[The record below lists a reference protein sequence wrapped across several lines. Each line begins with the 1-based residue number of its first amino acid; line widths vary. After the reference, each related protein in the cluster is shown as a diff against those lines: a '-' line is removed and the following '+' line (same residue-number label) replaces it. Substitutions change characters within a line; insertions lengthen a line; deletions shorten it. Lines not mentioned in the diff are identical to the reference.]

1 MAFSDGWSHPGSS
14 EIPGMSTKGGVVS
27 DIRKHFRESSEG
39 RFFIPVGETNI

>member
-1 MAFSDGWSHPGSS
+1 MVGAILGSS
-14 EIPGMSTKGGVVS
+14 EIPGMSTKGGIVS